1 MSSNDDTKCDDC
13 GNKDGNVNLHA
24 MCQTCNDNALF
35 KQPPANEDCPICF
48 LPVPFMSTGS
58 KYQSCCGKVICSGC
72 IHAVRIMDDEAKCPF
87 CRVPVPLS
95 YEEIIEMNMK
105 RAEMDDATANYNLG
119 CYYYHGEYDMPQDFF
134 KALELF
140 HRAGELGHT
149 GSYCNIGC
157 AYDHG
162 EGVEHDKKKAK
173 HYYELAAI
181 GGDADARYN
190 LGIFEEETGNM
201 SRALKHHMIAA
212 GCGDNESLEKI
223 REFYV
228 DGDATK
234 DDYAKSLRA
243 HQKYVDGIK
252 SPQRDEAAAY
262 DSDEYRYY

>member
-119 CYYYHGEYDMPQDFF
+119 CYYF
-134 KALELF
+134 
-140 HRAGELGHT
+140 
-149 GSYCNIGC
+149 I
-157 AYDHG
+157 
-162 EGVEHDKKKAK
+162 
-173 HYYELAAI
+173 
-181 GGDADARYN
+181 
-190 LGIFEEETGNM
+190 TGNM
-201 SRALKHHMIAA
+201 ICHKIFSRH
-212 GCGDNESLEKI
+212 
-223 REFYV
+223 
-228 DGDATK
+228 
-234 DDYAKSLRA
+234 
-243 HQKYVDGIK
+243 
-252 SPQRDEAAAY
+252 
-262 DSDEYRYY
+262 